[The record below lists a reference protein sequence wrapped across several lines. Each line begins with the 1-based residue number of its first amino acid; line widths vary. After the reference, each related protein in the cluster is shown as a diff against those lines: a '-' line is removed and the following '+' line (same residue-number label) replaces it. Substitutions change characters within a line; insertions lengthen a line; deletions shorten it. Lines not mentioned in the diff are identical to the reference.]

1 MQNIYFSD
9 IDGKPAVCFDTGL
22 DPRSFART
30 KMSQSL
36 IEPGYVVRPDGS
48 KDTWKAGGVSEVDG
62 FMRVWGAPFHGE
74 RLDKLLN
81 AVSSEKQEETLQTA
95 LQSVVFWIRAKL
107 FLGDVDSTLNPGAT
121 FVCCENGGVP
131 ENVKGSV
138 FFTPENLSQRCLL
151 FEGLE
156 TNRFSCPDLKGMEAA
171 AFCAAAMLYKVLTKT
186 QPYPDKINIFQD
198 MREGVFIPVDFA
210 APGLNKELCALINSA
225 LLLPVDR
232 KRTTASGTD
241 ILTNLLKILMTKES
255 GVVSLSSLFIKLSDN
270 ENAKLLKEKKSYLFK
285 QNTVVK
291 TKRFVTR
298 NKPALTGVAIA
309 AAFIIFLSINMLNS
323 RNERIT
329 TAGMSPDTVVRS
341 YYEGFSSLDHAL
353 MEACIYGADKS
364 DINTASNLY
373 VVNKMRQ
380 SYDGSSR
387 NAIVPA
393 KLWKENGGVLPAP
406 DVFGVT
412 DLSIEHIDGKESDS
426 SITYRADYILWYP
439 NEPIASIRSDEL
451 TLSRVRGNWR
461 ITEMKRT
468 LIESKDFS
476 STTD

>member
-1 MQNIYFSD
+1 MSMQNIYFSD

-48 KDTWKAGGVSEVDG
+48 KDTWRAGGVSEVDG

-81 AVSSEKQEETLQTA
+81 AVDSEKQEETLQEA

-121 FVCCENGGVP
+121 FVCCEDGGNS
-131 ENVKGSV
+131 ENKKGSV

-156 TNRFSCPDLKGMEAA
+156 TNRYSCPDLKGMEAV
-171 AFCAAAMLYKVLTKT
+171 AFCAAAMLYNVLTKT

-198 MREGVFIPVDFA
+198 MREGVFLPIDFA
-210 APGLNKELCALINSA
+210 APGLDKELCALINSA

-255 GVVSLSSLFIKLSDN
+255 GVVSLSSLFNKLSDN
-270 ENAKLLKEKKSYLFK
+270 ENAKLLKEKRSYSFK
-285 QNTVVK
+285 QNMVVK

-298 NKPALTGVAIA
+298 NKPVLTGAAIA
-309 AAFIIFLSINMLNS
+309 AAFIIFLSINMAKS
-323 RNERIT
+323 SKERIT
-329 TAGMSPDTVVRS
+329 TAGMSSDTVVRS
-341 YYEGFSSLDHAL
+341 YYEGFSSMDHAL

-364 DINTASNLY
+364 DVNAAANLY

-380 SYDGSSR
+380 SYDGNSR
-387 NAIVPA
+387 SAITSA
-393 KLWKENGGVLPAP
+393 KLWKDNGGELPAP
-406 DVFGVT
+406 DVFGIT
-412 DLSIEHIDGKESDS
+412 DLSVEHIAGKESDG
-426 SITYRADYILWYP
+426 SIVYRADYILWYP
-439 NEPIASIRSDEL
+439 NEPISSIRSDEL
-451 TLSRVRGNWR
+451 TLSRVRGSWR
-461 ITEMKRT
+461 ITEIKRT
-468 LIESKDFS
+468 LKETTESP
-476 STTD
+476 